1 MGFWVYM
8 LVIVLLVPLLMIFFG
23 SRFEK
28 GAPEDVNAFIAYR
41 TRRSTVNGDT
51 WQYGHKKFG
60 HLCKLFGL
68 IALPVSAAIM
78 VITVKMS
85 PDAANILATFV
96 IGVQFVMFFVPV
108 ILTEKDLK
116 NSFDEIGRRT
126 EESLLKEQEA
136 ENKKA
141 QKKES
146 KPAKVKKEKATK

>member
-8 LVIVLLVPLLMIFFG
+8 LVLVLLVPLVMIFFG

-28 GAPEDVNAFIAYR
+28 GAPEDVNTFIAYR

-51 WQYGHKKFG
+51 WQYAHKKFG
-60 HLCKLFGL
+60 HICKLFGL

-78 VITVKMS
+78 LITAKMS
-85 PDAANILATFV
+85 PDAANILATLV
-96 IGVQFVMFFVPV
+96 IGIQFIVLFVTV

-126 EESLLKEQEA
+126 EESLLKEQEL

-146 KPAKVKKEKATK
+146 KPTKVKKEKTTK